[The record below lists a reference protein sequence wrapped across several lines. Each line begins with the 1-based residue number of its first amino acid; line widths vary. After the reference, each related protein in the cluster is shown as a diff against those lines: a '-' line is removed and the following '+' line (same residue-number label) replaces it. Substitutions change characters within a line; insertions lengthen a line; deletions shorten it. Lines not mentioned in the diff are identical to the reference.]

1 MGEEEEEEV
10 EEEQW
15 GGRAGASR
23 SRGHQGA
30 LECVA
35 EQEGWIFIDLNTYIY
50 GNVHTKTHTQVHT
63 LTHTLNLYTETDRQ
77 TYTVCTETM
86 TCACT

>member
-35 EQEGWIFIDLNTYIY
+35 EQDGWIFIDLNTYT
-50 GNVHTKTHTQVHT
+50 HTFMVMFTLRHIHTQVNT
-63 LTHTLNLYTETDRQ
+63 LRHTLNLYTETDRLILYVQ
-77 TYTVCTETM
+77 RL
-86 TCACT
+86 